1 MITRITK
8 FQINPELHNQFSEF
22 MNQFKDELNSV
33 EGCKHFDVLQDKESE
48 HNMFLFMIWEDDEFL
63 EHFRKSELNKILK
76 NKITGVSN
84 DEPVSWTVE
93 TVFDPEEM
101 KQQKSLF
108 D

>member
-22 MNQFKDELNSV
+22 MNQFRDELNSV

-48 HNMFLFMIWEDDEFL
+48 HNMFMFMIWENDEFL
-63 EHFRKSELNKILK
+63 DQFRKSELNKILK
-76 NKITGVSN
+76 NKIENVSKE
-84 DEPVSWTVE
+84 EPVSWTVE
-93 TVFDPEEM
+93 TVFDPEEL

>member
-1 MITRITK
+1 
-8 FQINPELHNQFSEF
+8 
-22 MNQFKDELNSV
+22 MNQFKDELNSI
-33 EGCKHFDVLQDKESE
+33 EGCKHFDVLQDKESAN
-48 HNMFLFMIWEDDEFL
+48 NMFLFTIWENDEFL

-76 NKITGVSN
+76 NKIENVSN

-93 TVFDPEEM
+93 TVFDPEDL